1 MGDYAKITKKK
12 PKSLGQAAREGFTDA
27 DIYEVD
33 FFAKEITPEQKA
45 NVLSSM
51 VHLDYMFF
59 ERDNDMCKYENDG
72 CSIVLF
78 NCFIYGCVCP
88 CTLYLSNNSVV
99 AVKRVGEDVRMY
111 IQFLLA
117 SDSPKN
123 QHQQV

>member
-51 VHLDYMFF
+51 VHW
-59 ERDNDMCKYENDG
+59 
-72 CSIVLF
+72 
-78 NCFIYGCVCP
+78 
-88 CTLYLSNNSVV
+88 TT
-99 AVKRVGEDVRMY
+99 
-111 IQFLLA
+111 
-117 SDSPKN
+117 
-123 QHQQV
+123 